1 MAQQVETIHWRSDVE
16 DGLDE
21 ARVKQRNAIVDFSAA
36 PM

>member
-1 MAQQVETIHWRSDVE
+1 MAQQLDTIHWHSDVE

-21 ARVKQRNAIVDFSAA
+21 ARIQQKNALVDFSAA